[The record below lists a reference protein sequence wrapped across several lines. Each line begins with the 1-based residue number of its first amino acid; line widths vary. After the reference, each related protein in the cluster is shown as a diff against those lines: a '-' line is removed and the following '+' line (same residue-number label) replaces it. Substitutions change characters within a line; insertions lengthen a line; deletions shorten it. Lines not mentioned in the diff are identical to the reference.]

1 VADRRISI
9 LGGRVAVAEQTI
21 ELAGAPVFYLH
32 APPVGSTV
40 LYLHSA
46 PTSADDWLPF
56 LERSGGLAPDLLGFG
71 RSSKAGNLE
80 FSLAAYVRFLEEFL
94 TVTETEEIS
103 LVGHG
108 WGGAVALAY
117 AMEHPLQARRVTIID
132 AIPLLPGFQWPRAV
146 RRLRQPVVGELMM
159 GSVGRRL
166 LGRSLR
172 SGTVRPDAWSEERID
187 AVWAQ
192 FDQGTQRA
200 ILRLHRSTDGAG
212 LAALGAG
219 LVTLDIPS
227 LVVWGEEDPWV
238 SPGFGETYA
247 HTLPEAQLLRVSGA
261 GHWPWLDQPSVID
274 RVAAFASHSV

>member
-1 VADRRISI
+1 
-9 LGGRVAVAEQTI
+9 VAVAEQTI

-32 APPVGSTV
+32 APPVGATV
-40 LYLHSA
+40 VYLHSA
-46 PTSADDWLPF
+46 PTSADDWVPF

-80 FSLAAYVRFLEEFL
+80 FSLPAYVRFLEDL
-94 TVTETEEIS
+94 LRVTETGEIS

-117 AMEHPLQARRVTIID
+117 AMAHPLQARRLTIID

-146 RRLRQPVVGELMM
+146 RRLRQPAVGELMM

-166 LGRSLR
+166 LARSLR
-172 SGTVRPDAWSEERID
+172 AGTVKPDAWSEERLD

-200 ILRLHRSTDGAG
+200 ILRLHRSIDGPG
-212 LAALGAG
+212 LAALGDG
-219 LVTLDIPS
+219 LVTLDLPS
-227 LVVWGEEDPWV
+227 LVVWGDEDPWV
-238 SPGFGETYA
+238 SPSFGDTYA
-247 HTLPEAQLLRVSGA
+247 QTLPGAELVRVNGA
-261 GHWPWLDQPSVID
+261 GHWPWLDQPTVID
-274 RVAAFASHSV
+274 RVASFASHSV

>member
-1 VADRRISI
+1 
-9 LGGRVAVAEQTI
+9 VAVAEQTI

-32 APPVGSTV
+32 APPVGATV

-46 PTSADDWLPF
+46 PTSADDWVPF

-80 FSLAAYVRFLEEFL
+80 FSLPAYVRFLEDFL
-94 TVTETEEIS
+94 RVTETEEIS

-108 WGGAVALAY
+108 WGGAVALAF
-117 AMEHPLQARRVTIID
+117 AMAHPLQARRLTLID

-146 RRLRQPVVGELMM
+146 RRLRQPAVGELIM

-172 SGTVRPDAWSEERID
+172 AGTVKPDAWSEERLD

-200 ILRLHRSTDGAG
+200 ILRLHRSIDGPG
-212 LAALGAG
+212 LAAVGDG

-247 HTLPEAQLLRVSGA
+247 HTLPAAQLHRVSGA

-274 RVAAFASHSV
+274 RVAAFASHSA